1 MKKLTG
7 KIKVKVI
14 GRDKEEA
21 KIWALEIE
29 KTLRDKRRHSNEIH
43 KNK

>member
-7 KIKVKVI
+7 EIKVVVI

-21 KIWALEIE
+21 KIWASEID
-29 KTLRDKRRHSNEIH
+29 KTLRDKRSI
-43 KNK
+43 K

>member
-14 GRDKEEA
+14 GRSKDEA
-21 KIWALEIE
+21 KTWALEIE
-29 KTLRDKRRHSNEIH
+29 KKLRDKRRH
-43 KNK
+43 

>member
-1 MKKLTG
+1 MKKS
-7 KIKVKVI
+7 KREIKVKVM

-29 KTLRDKRRHSNEIH
+29 KTLRDKRYKNEV
-43 KNK
+43 